1 MEIYKAGQP
10 YMTDLLTDMRNT
22 PRGTDYFSWKIIIE
36 PLMKLFG
43 ISGDMNSPETPMHLF
58 EMMMNIARAS
68 KGLSADFN
76 AASFM
81 KDLAR
86 KIGINIHSSSGS
98 LGAVPQLS

>member
-58 EMMMNIARAS
+58 EMMMNRARARED
-68 KGLSADFN
+68 LPADFN

-81 KDLAR
+81 EDLAE
-86 KIGINIHSSSGS
+86 KIGINIPSSS
-98 LGAVPQLS
+98 GAVPQPS